1 MSINCTNPPNAK
13 RKKATG
19 AADVIIDMSPWA
31 EDFAIWRASQQPQQ
45 SLTSTEQAPGLQS
58 GATTQ
63 PVDVDAGATTSTQQH
78 DYLNKDHLNNG
89 EEINGLGETK

>member
-1 MSINCTNPPNAK
+1 MEQGE
-13 RKKATG
+13 RATD

-45 SLTSTEQAPGLQS
+45 ALTSTEQAPGLQS

-63 PVDVDAGATTSTQQH
+63 PADVDAGATTTTRQQ
-78 DYLNKDHLNNG
+78 DVILDKDLA
-89 EEINGLGETK
+89 LGQGRDLAPVTLE